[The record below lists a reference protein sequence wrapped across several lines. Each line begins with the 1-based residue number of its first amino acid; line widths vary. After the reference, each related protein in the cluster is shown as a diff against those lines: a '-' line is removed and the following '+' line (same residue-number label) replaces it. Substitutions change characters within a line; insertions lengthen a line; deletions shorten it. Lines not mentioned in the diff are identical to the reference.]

1 MDNPL
6 EFHIKAPRID
16 ADSIFVEQYDD
27 GVWLS
32 IAGLQARMHTII
44 PVSQAT
50 QLRDALDAILKA
62 MGVAA

>member
-6 EFHIKAPRID
+6 EFHIKAPQID

-27 GVWLS
+27 GVWLY
-32 IAGLQARMHTII
+32 IAGLRARMHTII
-44 PVSQAT
+44 PVAQAT

-62 MGVAA
+62 IKVTT

>member
-6 EFHIKAPRID
+6 EFHIKAPEID
-16 ADSIFVEQYDD
+16 GDSIFVEQYDD

-32 IAGLQARMHTII
+32 ISGMKSRTYTIL
-44 PVSQAT
+44 PVAQAT

-62 MGVAA
+62 MEVTA

>member
-6 EFHIKAPRID
+6 EFHIKAPEID
-16 ADSIFVEQYDD
+16 GDSIFVEQYDD

-32 IAGLQARMHTII
+32 ISGIKSRTYTIL
-44 PVSQAT
+44 PVAQAT

-62 MGVAA
+62 MEVAA

>member
-6 EFHIKAPRID
+6 EFHIKAPEID
-16 ADSIFVEQYDD
+16 GDSIFVEQYDD

-32 IAGLQARMHTII
+32 IAGLQARMHIVI
-44 PVSQAT
+44 PVAQAT

-62 MGVAA
+62 MEVAA

>member
-6 EFHIKAPRID
+6 EFHIKAPQID
-16 ADSIFVEQYDD
+16 GDSIFVEQYDD

-32 IAGLQARMHTII
+32 ISGMKSRTYTII
-44 PVSQAT
+44 PVAQAT

-62 MGVAA
+62 MEVAA

>member
-6 EFHIKAPRID
+6 EFHIKAPEID

-32 IAGLQARMHTII
+32 IAGLQSRTYTII
-44 PVSQAT
+44 PVAQAT

-62 MGVAA
+62 MEVTA

>member
-6 EFHIKAPRID
+6 EFHIKAPQID

-44 PVSQAT
+44 PVAQAT
-50 QLRDALDAILKA
+50 QLRDALDVILKA
-62 MGVAA
+62 MEVTA

>member
-32 IAGLQARMHTII
+32 IAGLQSRMHTII
-44 PVSQAT
+44 PVAQAT

-62 MGVAA
+62 MEVAA

>member
-6 EFHIKAPRID
+6 EFHIKAPQID

-32 IAGLQARMHTII
+32 ISGMKSRTYTIL
-44 PVSQAT
+44 PVAQAT

-62 MGVAA
+62 MEVTA

>member
-32 IAGLQARMHTII
+32 IAGLQARMYTVI
-44 PVSQAT
+44 PVAQAT

-62 MGVAA
+62 MEVTA